1 MTEEIQVLSVREFM
15 QRMGEWDRE
24 GDASPYITL
33 SGASKEAIYAR
44 LGVPETPRGLGAATR
59 LMTALERCSMPVTL
73 FSFEEANGERTVR
86 QQRVLHPAVRFT
98 EEDGVVTLHV
108 DRALRRREAAYD
120 EEQRMVGNVVE
131 NICK

>member
-98 EEDGVVTLHV
+98 EEGRRGDAARRS
-108 DRALRRREAAYD
+108 RAASQGGRLRRGAED
-120 EEQRMVGNVVE
+120 GG
-131 NICK
+131 